1 MSAIKNSILI
11 VDDNKENIKVLG
23 LALKEKNYNL
33 IVAFSGKNAL
43 EILDL
48 TPIDLVLLD
57 VMMPEMDGFE
67 ACSRM
72 KANPKTK
79 DIPVIFI
86 TALTELDNIVRGFE
100 VGGVDYITKPFK
112 SNELFARVQ
121 TQLEIRNQRLKLEE
135 QTLELKETIETRDK
149 LYSLIAH
156 DLRSPLANIKSI
168 LTALSNQDIDEGS
181 FKELVTALQKTTNE
195 TFDLLENLLLWSR
208 NKLSKLSPQKTT
220 FSLNQVITE
229 TAELL
234 KTNAMQKSIRVETV
248 ISKPVDIHAD
258 KNMIST
264 VIRNLGSNA
273 IKFTQ
278 KGGIIKIESE
288 AKSDCIQ
295 ISVTDN
301 GVGISPGNLSNLFGR
316 DGFYTTYGTEQEKG
330 SGLGLKLVLDFVNYH
345 NGNIDVESEEGVGSK
360 FTVTLPLTS

>member
-1 MSAIKNSILI
+1 MSTHKNSVLI

-33 IVAFSGKNAL
+33 IIAYNGVNAL
-43 EILDL
+43 EILDI

-67 ACSRM
+67 VCSRM

-112 SNELFARVQ
+112 SNEMYARVQ
-121 TQLEIRNQRLKLEE
+121 SQLEIRNQRMKLEE
-135 QTLELKETIETRDK
+135 QTLEKKETIETRDK

-168 LTALSNQDIDEGS
+168 LIALSNQDIDEAS
-181 FKELVTALQKTTNE
+181 FKELVVSLQKTTNE

-208 NKLSKLSPQKTT
+208 NKLSKLTPQKTI
-220 FSLNQVITE
+220 FSINNVI
-229 TAELL
+229 
-234 KTNAMQKSIRVETV
+234 SETV
-248 ISKPVDIHAD
+248 EILRFAAV
-258 KNMIST
+258 
-264 VIRNLGSNA
+264 
-273 IKFTQ
+273 
-278 KGGIIKIESE
+278 
-288 AKSDCIQ
+288 
-295 ISVTDN
+295 
-301 GVGISPGNLSNLFGR
+301 
-316 DGFYTTYGTEQEKG
+316 
-330 SGLGLKLVLDFVNYH
+330 
-345 NGNIDVESEEGVGSK
+345 
-360 FTVTLPLTS
+360 

>member
-1 MSAIKNSILI
+1 MNTNKNSILI

-33 IVAFSGKNAL
+33 IVAFSGHNAL

-67 ACSRM
+67 VCSRM
-72 KANPKTK
+72 KANPKTQ

-112 SNELFARVQ
+112 SNELYARVQ
-121 TQLEIRNQRLKLEE
+121 TQLEIRNQKLKLEE

-168 LTALSNQDIDEGS
+168 LMAMTNNDISEDS
-181 FKELVTALQKTTNE
+181 FKQLIGALQKTTNE
-195 TFDLLENLLLWSR
+195 TFELLENLLLWSR
-208 NKLSKLSPQKTT
+208 NKLSKLSPQKTS
-220 FSLNQVITE
+220 FSLHQVISDTV
-229 TAELL
+229 ELL
-234 KTNAMQKSIRVETV
+234 KNNAIQKNITLDASYGEPVEIV
-248 ISKPVDIHAD
+248 AD
-258 KNMIST
+258 KNMISA
-264 VIRNLGSNA
+264 VIRNLVSNA
-273 IKFTQ
+273 VKFTQ
-278 KGGIIKIESE
+278 KEGVIKITTSVAE
-288 AKSDCIQ
+288 DN
-295 ISVTDN
+295 ISICVTDN
-301 GVGISPGNLSNLFGR
+301 GIGISQVNLDKLFGK
-316 DGFYTTYGTEQEKG
+316 DGFFTTYGTEREKG
-330 SGLGLKLVLDFVNYH
+330 SGLGLKLAWDFVRYH
-345 NGNIDVESEEGVGSK
+345 NGKIEAASTEGKGST
-360 FTVTLPLTS
+360 FTVTLPKS

>member
-1 MSAIKNSILI
+1 MSTYSNSILI

-33 IVAFSGKNAL
+33 IIAFSGKSAL
-43 EILDL
+43 EILNM

-67 ACSRM
+67 VCSRM
-72 KANPKTK
+72 KSNPKTR

-112 SNELFARVQ
+112 SNEMFARVQ
-121 TQLEIRNQRLKLEE
+121 SQLQIRNQRLQLET

-168 LTALSNQDIDEGS
+168 LSALLNEDIDEKGFKDLVGS
-181 FKELVTALQKTTNE
+181 LNKTTNE

-208 NKLSKLSPQKTT
+208 NKLSKLSPQKTR
-220 FSLNQVITE
+220 FPINPVITE
-229 TAELL
+229 TAEILR
-234 KTNAMQKSIRVETV
+234 NAAVQKKINLVTSLGEPVEIT
-248 ISKPVDIHAD
+248 AD
-258 KNMIST
+258 KNMVSA
-264 VIRNLGSNA
+264 VVRNLGSNA
-273 IKFTQ
+273 IKFTPE
-278 KGGIIKIESE
+278 GGTIRIESKV
-288 AKSDCIQ
+288 AGDNLNIV
-295 ISVTDN
+295 VTDT
-301 GVGISPGNLSNLFGR
+301 GVGISSGNLQNLFGKN
-316 DGFYTTYGTEQEKG
+316 GYYTTFGTNNEKG
-330 SGLGLKLVLDFVNYH
+330 SGLGLKIVWDFVHYH
-345 NGNIDVESEEGVGSK
+345 NGDIEVQSTEGKGSS
-360 FTVTLPLTS
+360 FFVTLPIS

>member
-1 MSAIKNSILI
+1 MSTHKNSVLI

-33 IVAFSGKNAL
+33 IIAYNGVNAL
-43 EILDL
+43 EILDI

-67 ACSRM
+67 VCSRM

-112 SNELFARVQ
+112 SNEMYARVQ
-121 TQLEIRNQRLKLEE
+121 SQLEIRNQRMKLEE

-168 LTALSNQDIDEGS
+168 LIALSNQDIDEAS
-181 FKELVTALQKTTNE
+181 FKELVVSLQKTTNE

-208 NKLSKLSPQKTT
+208 NKLSKLTPQKTI
-220 FSLNQVITE
+220 FSINNVI
-229 TAELL
+229 
-234 KTNAMQKSIRVETV
+234 SETV
-248 ISKPVDIHAD
+248 EILRFAAVQKKITLETSLGEPFDFNAD
-258 KNMIST
+258 KNMISA

-273 IKFTQ
+273 VKFTPS
-278 KGGIIKIESE
+278 GGIIRIESRLNGNNLE
-288 AKSDCIQ
+288 
-295 ISVTDN
+295 ISVADN
-301 GVGISPGNLSNLFGR
+301 GVGISQVNIQNLFGKN
-316 DGFYTTYGTEQEKG
+316 GYFSTFGTNNEKG
-330 SGLGLKLVLDFVNYH
+330 SGLGLKLVWDFVHYH
-345 NGNIDVESEEGVGSK
+345 NGNINVESEEGKGST
-360 FTVTLPLTS
+360 FSVSLPVS